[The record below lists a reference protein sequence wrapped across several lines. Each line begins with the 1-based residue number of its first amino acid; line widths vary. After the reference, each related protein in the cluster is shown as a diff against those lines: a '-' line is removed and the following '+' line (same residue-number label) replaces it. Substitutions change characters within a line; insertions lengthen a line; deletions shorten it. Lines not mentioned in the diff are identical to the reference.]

1 MLCFITR
8 RVLEKDWM
16 CAAVP
21 RILAAQH
28 RLQAVRRVYSA
39 DTVLYLS
46 DRYDEL
52 NLTLLVC

>member
-1 MLCFITR
+1 MISTVCALFT

-39 DTVLYLS
+39 HIPYYTV
-46 DRYDEL
+46 
-52 NLTLLVC
+52 